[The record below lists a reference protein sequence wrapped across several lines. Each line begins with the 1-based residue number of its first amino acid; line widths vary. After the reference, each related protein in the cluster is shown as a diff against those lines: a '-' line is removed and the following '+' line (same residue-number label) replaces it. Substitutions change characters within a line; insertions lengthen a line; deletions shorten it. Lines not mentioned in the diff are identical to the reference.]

1 MTDDELIRR
10 GDVAS
15 VVRQTLV
22 DAAHRNAGKSGNWP
36 SAFFKAEDYASVAIA
51 ALPAVTAPQGVDAI
65 KIADEVF
72 DHFEAKGATAEAFGA
87 AEVGERL
94 RAALAAIRE
103 GHEQR

>member
-1 MTDDELIRR
+1 MSDDDLIRR

-51 ALPAVTAPQGVDAI
+51 ALPAQGVDAI

-72 DHFEAKGATAEAFGA
+72 DHFEAKRATAEAFGA

-94 RAALAAIRE
+94 RAAIAAIRE